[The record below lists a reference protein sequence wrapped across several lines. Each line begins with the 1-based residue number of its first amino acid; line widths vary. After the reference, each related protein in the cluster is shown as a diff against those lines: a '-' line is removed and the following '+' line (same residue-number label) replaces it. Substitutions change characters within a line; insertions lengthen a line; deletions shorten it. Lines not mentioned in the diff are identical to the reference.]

1 MPFTTFALPLF
12 RPRRLDIALLLVLL
26 ICVHAM
32 LSLAQW
38 DGVSLAGLHADQAAR
53 QPWRLLSYFLVHP
66 GWVPTV
72 GNGVGLVVGMT
83 MTARVAGSWTAWLGL
98 LGGVLL
104 PGLWLW
110 FGLEGDQSMA
120 GSSPALYA
128 TLGMGTVAWIRMRH
142 ELTYHRR
149 RDRMAGFGTLGLVA
163 FALTMPLLLQS
174 PVRGV
179 HAVGVVWG
187 GLLVGLS
194 PRPWVRRN
202 TKAGTS
208 FPGPG
213 AQRGPANP

>member
-12 RPRRLDIALLLVLL
+12 RPQRFDIALLLALL
-26 ICVHAM
+26 LGVHAT
-32 LSLAQW
+32 LALGEL
-38 DGVSLAGLHADQAAR
+38 DGIALAGLHADQAAR
-53 QPWRLLSYFLVHP
+53 QPWRLLTYFLVHP

-72 GNGVGLVVGMT
+72 GNGIGLVVGMT
-83 MTARVAGSWTAWLGL
+83 MTARVAGAWIAWLGL

-149 RDRMAGFGTLGLVA
+149 RDRLAGFGILGLVG
-163 FALTMPLLLQS
+163 FALAMPLLLQS

-179 HAVGVVWG
+179 HAVGVLWG

-194 PRPWVRRN
+194 PRHWIRR
-202 TKAGTS
+202 KARSGTG
-208 FPGPG
+208 FPAPG
-213 AQRGPANP
+213 GQQGPANP